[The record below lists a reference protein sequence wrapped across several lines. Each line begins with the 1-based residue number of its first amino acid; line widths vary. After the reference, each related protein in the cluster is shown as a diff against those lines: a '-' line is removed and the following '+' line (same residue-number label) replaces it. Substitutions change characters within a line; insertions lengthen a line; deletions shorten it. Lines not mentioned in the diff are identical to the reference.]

1 MKEKFFNENSLF
13 TLDYKVYDLKK
24 ERQTESLTTLG
35 NGYFGVRGSF
45 EGSISSENHNPGTYI
60 AGIYNRL
67 FSKVAGR
74 EVDNEDLVCTPDWTF
89 ITFKT
94 PAGDWF
100 NIDDGEILEYRKQLD
115 LEHGLLLKKL
125 RFKHSTGEITKIF
138 TKRFVSMA
146 EAHLAEIQYTV
157 IPENYSGVIV
167 FKSALKGDIINA
179 GVERYSQLNQKH
191 LRPVREE
198 EYKNCILLETETVES
213 HIHIFNLAE
222 HHLLKNNVSVS
233 INNAKITTKAAYID
247 WSSECS
253 VHENEEVTLE
263 KKVAIFT
270 SHDQGKLALSID
282 EGCAI
287 VRLPFESALNEH
299 FEKWR
304 EIWEHIDIEIKGNK
318 ALQKNLRI
326 HLFHIM
332 ATASHFN
339 VNIDSSVPARGL
351 HGEAYRGHIFWDEL
365 FVFPFYNMHY
375 PEIARALLMYRYRR
389 LPKAREYAQK
399 FGYKGAM
406 FPWQSSSDGR
416 EETQTVHLN
425 PISGEWG
432 EDYSSLQRHVS
443 LAVAYNVWQY
453 YYMTADDKFLKEQGA
468 EMLLDIAK
476 FWVSKCQYNE
486 KTDRYEIHQVMGPNE
501 FHEKMPHSS
510 EKGLKDNAYTNILV
524 VWLLQKC
531 LVVLKKL
538 DINSLNFLKK
548 KLDLNESDFE
558 TWTHIIT
565 RMNLNVEN
573 GIISQYDG
581 FLKLK
586 EIDWTAYKKKYKNI
600 GRMDRILKAEGLS
613 PDDFQ
618 VSKQADLLM
627 LFFLLPPETVKDI
640 VKNLGYNVTDEMLK
654 KNFDYYFKRTS
665 HGSTLSFIV
674 HSYVAAILGE
684 LPLSWTLYQ
693 QALTA
698 DINDIQGGTTK
709 EGIHLGLMAGTITN
723 WLFAYVGLH
732 FLEDTVIFE
741 PCLPDNVDSVRF
753 NFYFKKI
760 YYQVFLQKKQ
770 LRITSSHDVFISV
783 KNQNVSLQANEEK
796 ILNY

>member
-1 MKEKFFNENSLF
+1 MYENFFNENSLF
-13 TLDYKVYDLKK
+13 TLDYNDYNLNQ

-35 NGYFGVRGSF
+35 NGYLGVRGSF
-45 EGSISSENHNPGTYI
+45 ESSISSKNHNPGTYI
-60 AGIYNRL
+60 AGVYNRL
-67 FSKVAGR
+67 ISKVADR
-74 EVDNEDLVCTPDWTF
+74 EVDNEDLVCAPDWTF
-89 ITFKT
+89 LTFKT

-100 NIDDGEILEYRKQLD
+100 NIDEGKILEYHKQLD
-115 LEHGLLLKKL
+115 LEHGLLLKKI
-125 RFKHSTGEITKIF
+125 RFKHPTGEISKIF
-138 TKRFVSMA
+138 IKRFVSMV
-146 EAHLAEIQYTV
+146 EAHLVGIHYKI

-191 LRPVREE
+191 LQPVRET

-213 HIHIFNLAE
+213 HIHIFNLAQ
-222 HHLLKNNVSVS
+222 HRLIKNNGTLSTE
-233 INNAKITTKAAYID
+233 AKVTTKSGYID
-247 WSSECS
+247 WTAECS
-253 VHENEEVTLE
+253 VQKDEEVILE
-263 KKVAIFT
+263 KEVAIFT
-270 SHDQGKLALSID
+270 SHDQEKIFLSID
-282 EGCAI
+282 AGCSLVNI
-287 VRLPFESALNEH
+287 PFEKNLNEH
-299 FEKWR
+299 FKKWA
-304 EIWEHIDIEIKGNK
+304 EIWENIDIEIKGNK
-318 ALQKNLRI
+318 QLQKNLRI

-332 ATASHFN
+332 VTASHFN
-339 VNIDSSVPARGL
+339 VNIDASVPARGL

-375 PEIARALLMYRYRR
+375 PKIARALLMYRYNR
-389 LPKAREYAQK
+389 LPKAREYAKK

-406 FPWQSSSDGR
+406 FPWQSGSDGR

-432 EDYSSLQRHVS
+432 DDYSSLQRHIS

-453 YYMTADDKFLKEQGA
+453 YYMTDDEEFLQKQGA
-468 EMLLDIAK
+468 EMLLDIAQ
-476 FWVSKCQYNE
+476 FWVSKCQYNKE
-486 KTDRYEIHQVMGPNE
+486 TDRYEIHQVMGPNE
-501 FHEKMPHSS
+501 FHEKMSHSS

-531 LVVLKKL
+531 QIILKKM
-538 DINSLNFLKK
+538 DRDEINTLKK
-548 KLDLNESDFE
+548 KLDLNETDFE
-558 TWTHIIT
+558 KWSHIIK
-565 RMNLNVEN
+565 RMNLDVEN

-586 EIDWTAYKKKYKNI
+586 EIDWNAYKKKYKNI

-627 LFFLLPPETVKDI
+627 LFFLLSPETIKDI
-640 VKNLGYNVTDEMLK
+640 VKNLGYDVTDQMLQE
-654 KNFDYYFKRTS
+654 NFDYYLQRTS
-665 HGSTLSFIV
+665 HGSTLSLVV
-674 HSYVAAILGE
+674 HSYVAAILGDSST
-684 LPLSWTLYQ
+684 SWTWYE
-693 QALTA
+693 QALGA

-732 FLEDTVIFE
+732 FKKDTISFE
-741 PCLPDNVDSVRF
+741 PCLPDSVESVSF

-760 YYQVFLQKKQ
+760 HYKVVVEKKQ
-770 LRITSSHDVFISV
+770 LSITSSHDISTLV
-783 KNQNVSLQANEEK
+783 KNQNVNLQANKEK
-796 ILNY
+796 IINY